1 VDLLVVDPDHDV
13 NRVTDALLEELIR
26 SARNKGCSVIEAALS
41 GDPAERTRWEHHGF
55 VETGPRSERQLA
67 VVGATTS
74 RNR

>member
-1 VDLLVVDPDHDV
+1 MSADA

-26 SARNKGCSVIEAALS
+26 SARNKGCSVIEAAMS
-41 GDPAERTRWEHHGF
+41 GDPAERTRWERHGF
-55 VETGPRSERQLA
+55 VVSGPRTERQVA